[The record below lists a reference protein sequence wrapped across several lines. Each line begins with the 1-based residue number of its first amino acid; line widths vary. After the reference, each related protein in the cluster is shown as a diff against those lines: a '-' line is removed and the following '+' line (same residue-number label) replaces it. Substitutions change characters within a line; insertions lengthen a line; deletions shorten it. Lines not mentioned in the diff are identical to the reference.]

1 MNQLAQKTDV
11 WAPASQEDKIKALV
25 LLGGLPARESAN
37 PQVDKAS
44 YYLALDGVTRYG
56 LSEAVKSIIRGGL
69 GHTFFPSPVEL
80 RLACDRA
87 QQPVRDMQRRIT
99 MTEENRR
106 DRDEF
111 DRINAGKTAESRARV
126 AEMTRQMH
134 RAIESDKLEQEEA
147 DREAERA
154 AVRARYGMTAE
165 TLASIADQPST
176 FEPLPAPE
184 TTRKRTA

>member
-1 MNQLAQKTDV
+1 MQIIQALASL
-11 WAPASQEDKIKALV
+11 A
-25 LLGGLPARESAN
+25 GLPSRQADDA
-37 PQVDKAS
+37 
-44 YYLALDGVTRYG
+44 ALDQQMYLVALESVTRYA

-106 DRDEF
+106 DREEF

-126 AEMTRQMH
+126 AEVTRQMH
-134 RAIESDKLEQEEA
+134 RTIAGDKLEQEEV

-154 AVRARYGMTAE
+154 AVRAKYGMTAE
-165 TLASIADQPST
+165 TLASISDQPVPSN
-176 FEPLPAPE
+176 FERIPAPE
-184 TTRKRTA
+184 ITRKRTA